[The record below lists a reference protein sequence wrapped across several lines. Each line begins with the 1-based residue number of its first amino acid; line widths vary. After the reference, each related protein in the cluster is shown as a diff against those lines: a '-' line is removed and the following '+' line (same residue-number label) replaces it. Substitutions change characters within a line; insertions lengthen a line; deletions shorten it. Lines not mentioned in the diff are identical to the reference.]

1 MNINME
7 DIITRREGVVS
18 VVMDTGA
25 LYQCVVVG
33 AGYFS
38 ENERIRNRGLHFYT
52 HFMVAAG
59 GKGCDLLL

>member
-1 MNINME
+1 
-7 DIITRREGVVS
+7 